1 MPKTQNEVRQL
12 AKEAKAKIVD
22 LKFAELNQH
31 LRLGRVR
38 LRRLWNVSEQLLL
51 AATTRDLKP
60 RAIPRAQP
68 PFRSIRSYGNE

>member
-1 MPKTQNEVRQL
+1 MAKTQNDVRQL

-22 LKFAELNQH
+22 LKFAELKQH

-60 RAIPRAQP
+60 RAIPRAPATQTG
-68 PFRSIRSYGNE
+68 S